1 MSEVD
6 QKINAPVN
14 NENQDS
20 NIMYKGGPQMFPPRT
35 PNYGKT
41 PKYIE
46 EYKNEAKKKQDDRLE
61 AKDAA
66 RRPPGTKVLPEEERI
81 STLETL
87 HANKKEVNKIL
98 NQMPISM
105 RTESLRRQKVE
116 LEHKLIEIE
125 KAIEM
130 FSRRLVYVK
139 DE

>member
-6 QKINAPVN
+6 QKINAPEN

-20 NIMYKGGPQMFPPRT
+20 NIMYKGGPQMLPPRT

-116 LEHKLIEIE
+116 LEHKLIEID

-139 DE
+139 EE